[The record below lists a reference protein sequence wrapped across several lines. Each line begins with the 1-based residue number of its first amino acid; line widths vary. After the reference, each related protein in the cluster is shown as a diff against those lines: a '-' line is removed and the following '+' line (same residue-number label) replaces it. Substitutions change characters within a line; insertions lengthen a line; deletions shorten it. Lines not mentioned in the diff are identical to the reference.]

1 MKSFNKGKRV
11 KRGCEYRRMEVNWGI
26 LSVGNLSSFRFAWP
40 ESPLL
45 MNSGD
50 LTFSDPGL
58 CSASLPAQVLVSVFP
73 GTGGVSAA
81 DSGLGGDRAPAPLA
95 PAQGSPVSKAG
106 HESPTPVTAQG
117 AGAWPPAPPI
127 LASWESGW
135 RHARLISKSSLARY
149 LLGGSLGKRRK
160 LGRNGAQ
167 AHSPTAL
174 WQLRFIALM
183 EFGL

>member
-1 MKSFNKGKRV
+1 MGDFKCR
-11 KRGCEYRRMEVNWGI
+11 
-26 LSVGNLSSFRFAWP
+26 NLSSLQFAWP
-40 ESPLL
+40 EPPLL
-45 MNSGD
+45 MNSDD

-58 CSASLPAQVLVSVFP
+58 HSASLPAQVLVSVFP

-81 DSGLGGDRAPAPLA
+81 DSGLGGDRAQAPLA
-95 PAQGSPVSKAG
+95 PVLGSPASRAR

-117 AGAWPPAPPI
+117 ASGWPPAPPI

-135 RHARLISKSSLARY
+135 HHSRLISKSSLARY
-149 LLGGSLGKRRK
+149 LLGGTLGKRRK

-174 WQLRFIALM
+174 WQLRCIALM